1 MQLMG
6 GRYAKNVY
14 FNRIIIYMVLCSE
27 FIVFGFGTSD
37 VKSWVMHL
45 LPDFKIHIMILEDR
59 SKHAYNNK

>member
-1 MQLMG
+1 MRL
-6 GRYAKNVY
+6 Y
-14 FNRIIIYMVLCSE
+14 SE

-45 LPDFKIHIMILEDR
+45 LPDFEIHLLKLEDR